1 MRLSG
6 SLALPLLAAAL
17 AAMWETGPLLAVRG
31 TLRAV
36 LDRLWLAAAGWLADK
51 PGEPCA
57 WCPDP
62 GDIADDDLDLDELA
76 ERLADRGGEVPVEG
90 PPISAADGIALAAI
104 LYSLRHESAAE
115 PHYPAREDSD
125 G

>member
-1 MRLSG
+1 VISCLIF
-6 SLALPLLAAAL
+6 SLIAGG
-17 AAMWETGPLLAVRG
+17 AAMALLWETGPVLAVRG

-36 LDRLWLAAAGWLADK
+36 LERLWLAAAGWLADK

-62 GDIADDDLDLDELA
+62 GDIADEDLDIDELA
-76 ERLADRGGEVPVEG
+76 EHLADRGGDVPQDG
-90 PPISAADGIALAAI
+90 KPISAKQGIALAAL
-104 LYSLRHESAAE
+104 LYSLRTEAAAE
-115 PHYPAREDSD
+115 PVYRTGERD

>member
-1 MRLSG
+1 VISCLIF
-6 SLALPLLAAAL
+6 SLIAGGAAVALL
-17 AAMWETGPLLAVRG
+17 WDTGPFQAVRG

-76 ERLADRGGEVPVEG
+76 ERLADAGGEVPQDGE
-90 PPISAADGIALAAI
+90 PISTQQGIALAAL
-104 LYSLRHESAAE
+104 LYSLRTEAAAE
-115 PHYPAREDSD
+115 PVYRAGERDA
-125 G
+125 

>member
-1 MRLSG
+1 VKSCLIFSAIMG
-6 SLALPLLAAAL
+6 AAVL
-17 AAMWETGPLLAVRG
+17 AAMWETGPFRAARG

-36 LDRLWLAAAGWLADK
+36 VDRLWLAAAGWLADK

-62 GDIADDDLDLDELA
+62 GDIAEDDLDLDELA
-76 ERLADRGGEVPVEG
+76 EALADRGGEVPQDGE
-90 PPISAADGIALAAI
+90 PISSQQGIALAAL
-104 LYSLRHESAAE
+104 LYSLRTEEAPEA
-115 PHYPAREDSD
+115 HYPAREDSD